1 MCALQ
6 KRRSIKVKHSIGNL
20 LRKRKKLH
28 AAHLCAVVMRNC
40 LSLGVGIRSVGALH
54 TRKLLIIIVT
64 LDQLFYSNFYALIL
78 SLAVRAIKA
87 AGLISP
93 VAHFLRCIRKK

>member
-1 MCALQ
+1 MRGGDEKLSFARCGNQECRCATYQ
-6 KRRSIKVKHSIGNL
+6 K
-20 LRKRKKLH
+20 
-28 AAHLCAVVMRNC
+28 AM
-40 LSLGVGIRSVGALH
+40 
-54 TRKLLIIIVT
+54 LIIIVT

-78 SLAVRAIKA
+78 SRAVRAIKA